1 MRLIKT
7 STIIAS
13 AAILLTIASCGNN
26 ATKGSAD
33 AAQTAAAT
41 TTAQPTPEGV
51 TTRKIDTLTLI
62 TLKDNDGE
70 KRMPNKL
77 FYGKADSAKVEKLSP
92 EGSVASSISCF
103 VVETQGKRILFD
115 AGNGAAHGGKMLERL
130 RAAGIAPEQID
141 YIFVTHFHG
150 DHIGGLAAD
159 GKPLFANAQLYVPDA
174 EYAAWAAMS
183 NDGGK
188 EAVETVD
195 TYGDRL
201 HRFAYTDT
209 LPLGVKAMAAPGHTP
224 GHTVYQTG
232 RLFIAGDLLHGF
244 DLQMQ
249 DLDICP
255 AYDMDSAKATESRKY
270 FIDYIR
276 QNKLIT
282 AGMHFPDNGVKD
294 TL

>member
-1 MRLIKT
+1 VRLIKT

-13 AAILLTIASCGNN
+13 AAVLLTIASCGNN
-26 ATKGSAD
+26 ATKSSAD

-41 TTAQPTPEGV
+41 TTAQPAPEGV

-130 RAAGIAPEQID
+130 RAASIAPEQID

-224 GHTVYQTG
+224 GHTVYQAG

-255 AYDMDSAKATESRKY
+255 AYDMDPAKATESRKH

>member
-1 MRLIKT
+1 MKT

-13 AAILLTIASCGNN
+13 AAVLLTIASCGNN
-26 ATKGSAD
+26 ATKSSAD

-92 EGSVASSISCF
+92 EESVASSISCF

-130 RAAGIAPEQID
+130 RAASIAPEQID

-195 TYGDRL
+195 TYSDRL
-201 HRFAYTDT
+201 HRFAYTDI

-224 GHTVYQTG
+224 GHTVYQAG

-244 DLQMQ
+244 NLQMQ

-255 AYDMDSAKATESRKY
+255 AYDMDPAKATESRKH

>member
-1 MRLIKT
+1 MKT

-13 AAILLTIASCGNN
+13 AAVLLTIASCGNN
-26 ATKGSAD
+26 ATKSSAD

-41 TTAQPTPEGV
+41 TTAQPAPEGV

-130 RAAGIAPEQID
+130 RAASIAPEQID

-201 HRFAYTDT
+201 HRFAYTDI

-232 RLFIAGDLLHGF
+232 RLFVAGDLLHGF

-255 AYDMDSAKATESRKY
+255 AYDMDSAKATESRKH

>member
-1 MRLIKT
+1 MKT

-13 AAILLTIASCGNN
+13 AAVLLTIASCGNN
-26 ATKGSAD
+26 ATKSSAD

-41 TTAQPTPEGV
+41 TTAQPAPEGV

-183 NDGGK
+183 SDGGK

-209 LPLGVKAMAAPGHTP
+209 LPFDVKAMAAPGHTP
-224 GHTVYQTG
+224 GHTVYQAG
-232 RLFIAGDLLHGF
+232 RLFVAGDLLHGF

-255 AYDMDSAKATESRKY
+255 AYDMDPAKATESRKH

>member
-1 MRLIKT
+1 MKT

-13 AAILLTIASCGNN
+13 AAVLLTIASCGNN
-26 ATKGSAD
+26 ATKSSAD

-41 TTAQPTPEGV
+41 TTAQPAPEGV

-115 AGNGAAHGGKMLERL
+115 AGNGAANGGKMLERL

-201 HRFAYTDT
+201 HRFAYTDI

-255 AYDMDSAKATESRKY
+255 AYDMDSAKATESRKH

>member
-1 MRLIKT
+1 MKT

-26 ATKGSAD
+26 ATKSSAD

-183 NDGGK
+183 SDGGR

-201 HRFAYTDT
+201 HRFAYTDI

-224 GHTVYQTG
+224 GHTVYQAG

-255 AYDMDSAKATESRKY
+255 AYDMDSAKATESRKH

>member
-1 MRLIKT
+1 MKT

-26 ATKGSAD
+26 ATKSSAD

-41 TTAQPTPEGV
+41 TTAQPAPEGV

-209 LPLGVKAMAAPGHTP
+209 LPLGVKATAAPGHTP

-255 AYDMDSAKATESRKY
+255 AYDMDSAKATESRKH

>member
-1 MRLIKT
+1 MKT

-13 AAILLTIASCGNN
+13 AAVLLTIASCGNN
-26 ATKGSAD
+26 ATKSSAD

-41 TTAQPTPEGV
+41 TTAQPAPEGV

-201 HRFAYTDT
+201 HRFAYTDI
-209 LPLGVKAMAAPGHTP
+209 LPLGVKAMATPGHTP

-255 AYDMDSAKATESRKY
+255 AYDMDSAKATESRKH

>member
-1 MRLIKT
+1 MKT

-26 ATKGSAD
+26 ATKSSAD

-141 YIFVTHFHG
+141 YIFVTHLHG

-183 NDGGK
+183 NDGGR

-201 HRFAYTDT
+201 HRFAYTDI

-255 AYDMDSAKATESRKY
+255 AYDMDPAKATESRKH

>member
-1 MRLIKT
+1 MKT

-13 AAILLTIASCGNN
+13 AAVLLTIASCGNN
-26 ATKGSAD
+26 ATKSSAD

-41 TTAQPTPEGV
+41 TTAQPAPEGV

-201 HRFAYTDT
+201 HRFAYTDI

-255 AYDMDSAKATESRKY
+255 AYDMDPAKATESRKY

>member
-1 MRLIKT
+1 MKT

-13 AAILLTIASCGNN
+13 AAVLLTIASCGNN
-26 ATKGSAD
+26 ATKSSAD

-41 TTAQPTPEGV
+41 TTAQPAPEGV

-103 VVETQGKRILFD
+103 VVEMQGKRILFD

-201 HRFAYTDT
+201 HRFAYTDI

-255 AYDMDSAKATESRKY
+255 AYDMDSAKATEGRKH

>member
-1 MRLIKT
+1 MKA

-13 AAILLTIASCGNN
+13 AAVLLTIASCGNN
-26 ATKGSAD
+26 ATKSSAD

-41 TTAQPTPEGV
+41 TTAQPAPEGV

-130 RAAGIAPEQID
+130 RAASIAPEQID

-183 NDGGK
+183 SDGGK

-201 HRFAYTDT
+201 HRFAYTDI

-255 AYDMDSAKATESRKY
+255 AYDMDSAKATESRKH
-270 FIDYIR
+270 FIDCIR

>member
-1 MRLIKT
+1 MKT

-13 AAILLTIASCGNN
+13 AAVLLTIASCGNN
-26 ATKGSAD
+26 ATKSSAD

-41 TTAQPTPEGV
+41 TTAQPAPEGV

-92 EGSVASSISCF
+92 ERSVASSISCF

-201 HRFAYTDT
+201 HRFAYTDI

-224 GHTVYQTG
+224 GHTVYQAG

-255 AYDMDSAKATESRKY
+255 AYDMDSAKATESRKH

>member
-1 MRLIKT
+1 MKA

-13 AAILLTIASCGNN
+13 AAVLLTIASCGNN
-26 ATKGSAD
+26 ATKSSAD

-41 TTAQPTPEGV
+41 TTAQPAPEGV

-130 RAAGIAPEQID
+130 RAASIAPEQID

-201 HRFAYTDT
+201 HRFAYTDI

-255 AYDMDSAKATESRKY
+255 AYDMDSAKATESRKH

>member
-1 MRLIKT
+1 MKT

-13 AAILLTIASCGNN
+13 AAVLLTIASCGNN
-26 ATKGSAD
+26 ATKSSAD

-41 TTAQPTPEGV
+41 TTAQPAPEGV

-130 RAAGIAPEQID
+130 RAASIAPEQID

-201 HRFAYTDT
+201 HRFAYTDI

-255 AYDMDSAKATESRKY
+255 AYDMDSAKATESRKH

>member
-1 MRLIKT
+1 MKT

-13 AAILLTIASCGNN
+13 AAVLLTIASCGNN
-26 ATKGSAD
+26 ATKSSAD

-103 VVETQGKRILFD
+103 VVETQGKRVLFD

-130 RAAGIAPEQID
+130 RAASIAPEQID

-201 HRFAYTDT
+201 HRFAYTDI

-255 AYDMDSAKATESRKY
+255 AYDMDPAKATESRKH

>member
-1 MRLIKT
+1 MKT

-13 AAILLTIASCGNN
+13 AAVLLTIASCGNN
-26 ATKGSAD
+26 ATKSSAD

-41 TTAQPTPEGV
+41 TTARPAPEGV

-174 EYAAWAAMS
+174 EYAAWAAMG

-195 TYGDRL
+195 TYGNRL

-255 AYDMDSAKATESRKY
+255 AYDMDSAKATESRKH

-282 AGMHFPDNGVKD
+282 AGIHFPDNGVKD

>member
-1 MRLIKT
+1 MKT

-26 ATKGSAD
+26 ATKSSAD

-103 VVETQGKRILFD
+103 VVETQDKRILFD
-115 AGNGAAHGGKMLERL
+115 AGNGAAHGGKTLERL

-201 HRFAYTDT
+201 HRFAYTDI

-255 AYDMDSAKATESRKY
+255 AYDMDSAKATESRKH

>member
-1 MRLIKT
+1 MKT

-13 AAILLTIASCGNN
+13 AAVLLTIASCGNN
-26 ATKGSAD
+26 ATKSSAD
-33 AAQTAAAT
+33 AAQTATAT
-41 TTAQPTPEGV
+41 TTAQPAPEGV

-130 RAAGIAPEQID
+130 RAASIAPEQID

-201 HRFAYTDT
+201 HRFAYTDI

-255 AYDMDSAKATESRKY
+255 AYDMDSAKATESRKH

>member
-1 MRLIKT
+1 MKT

-26 ATKGSAD
+26 ATKSSAD
-33 AAQTAAAT
+33 TAQTAAAT
-41 TTAQPTPEGV
+41 TTAQPAPEGV

-183 NDGGK
+183 SDGGR

-201 HRFAYTDT
+201 HRFAYTDI

-224 GHTVYQTG
+224 GHTVYQAG

-255 AYDMDSAKATESRKY
+255 AYDMDSAKATESRKH

>member
-1 MRLIKT
+1 MKT

-26 ATKGSAD
+26 ATKSSAD

-41 TTAQPTPEGV
+41 TTAQPAPEGV

-103 VVETQGKRILFD
+103 VVETQGRRILFD

-209 LPLGVKAMAAPGHTP
+209 LPLGVKATAAPGHTP

-255 AYDMDSAKATESRKY
+255 AYDMESAKATESRKH

>member
-1 MRLIKT
+1 MKT

-13 AAILLTIASCGNN
+13 AAVLLTIASCGNN
-26 ATKGSAD
+26 ATKSSAD

-174 EYAAWAAMS
+174 EYAAWAAMG

-195 TYGDRL
+195 TYGNRL
-201 HRFAYTDT
+201 HRFAYTDI

-232 RLFIAGDLLHGF
+232 RLFIVGDLLHGF

-255 AYDMDSAKATESRKY
+255 AYDMDPAKATESRKH

>member
-1 MRLIKT
+1 MKT

-13 AAILLTIASCGNN
+13 AAVLLTIASCGNN
-26 ATKGSAD
+26 ATKSSAD

-41 TTAQPTPEGV
+41 TTAQPAPEGV

-130 RAAGIAPEQID
+130 SAASIAPEQID

-209 LPLGVKAMAAPGHTP
+209 LPLGIKAMAAPGHTP
-224 GHTVYQTG
+224 GHTVYQAG

-255 AYDMDSAKATESRKY
+255 AYDMDSAKATESRKH

>member
-1 MRLIKT
+1 
-7 STIIAS
+7 
-13 AAILLTIASCGNN
+13 
-26 ATKGSAD
+26 
-33 AAQTAAAT
+33 
-41 TTAQPTPEGV
+41 
-51 TTRKIDTLTLI
+51 
-62 TLKDNDGE
+62 
-70 KRMPNKL
+70 
-77 FYGKADSAKVEKLSP
+77 
-92 EGSVASSISCF
+92 
-103 VVETQGKRILFD
+103 
-115 AGNGAAHGGKMLERL
+115 
-130 RAAGIAPEQID
+130 
-141 YIFVTHFHG
+141 
-150 DHIGGLAAD
+150 
-159 GKPLFANAQLYVPDA
+159 
-174 EYAAWAAMS
+174 MS

-224 GHTVYQTG
+224 GHTVYQAG

-255 AYDMDSAKATESRKY
+255 AYDMDSAKATESRKH

>member
-1 MRLIKT
+1 MGKFIKT
-7 STIIAS
+7 KIVAAS
-13 AAILLTIASCGNN
+13 AAVLLAASCGNAKAN
-26 ATKGSAD
+26 AAQD
-33 AAQTAAAT
+33 AAKGQ
-41 TTAQPTPEGV
+41 EGV
-51 TTRKIDTLTLI
+51 SVMAIDSLTLTTI
-62 TLKDNDGE
+62 RDDEGD
-70 KRMPNKL
+70 KRMPNSL
-77 FYGKADSAKVEKLSP
+77 FYGEADSAKVEKLSP

-201 HRFAYTDT
+201 HRFAYTDI
-209 LPLGVKAMAAPGHTP
+209 LPLGAKAMATPGHTP

-232 RLFIAGDLLHGF
+232 RLVIAGDLLHGF

-255 AYDMDSAKATESRKY
+255 AYDMDSAKATESRKH

>member
-1 MRLIKT
+1 MKT

-13 AAILLTIASCGNN
+13 AAVLLTIASCGNN
-26 ATKGSAD
+26 ATKSSAD

-41 TTAQPTPEGV
+41 TTARPAPEGV

-174 EYAAWAAMS
+174 EYAAWAAMG

-195 TYGDRL
+195 TYGNRL
-201 HRFAYTDT
+201 HRFAYTDI

-232 RLFIAGDLLHGF
+232 RLFIVGDLLHGF

-255 AYDMDSAKATESRKY
+255 AYDMDPAKATESRKH

>member
-1 MRLIKT
+1 MKT

-13 AAILLTIASCGNN
+13 AAVLLTIASCGNN
-26 ATKGSAD
+26 ATKSSAD

-41 TTAQPTPEGV
+41 TTAQPAPEGV

-130 RAAGIAPEQID
+130 RAASIAPEQID

-183 NDGGK
+183 SDGGK

-201 HRFAYTDT
+201 HRFAYTDI

-255 AYDMDSAKATESRKY
+255 AYDMDSAKATESRKH
-270 FIDYIR
+270 FIDCIR

>member
-26 ATKGSAD
+26 ATKSSAD

-41 TTAQPTPEGV
+41 TTAQPAPEGV

-174 EYAAWAAMS
+174 EYAAWAAMG

-224 GHTVYQTG
+224 GHTVYQAG

-255 AYDMDSAKATESRKY
+255 AYDMDSAKATESRKH